1 MAVHTVIKTIRI
13 PRSLHARLIRRAQA
27 ERKDFSATL
36 REAALRGLRPDDG
49 IDMPGALGGVIG
61 KYEGT
66 GESQGERMK
75 RYGSPRPR

>member
-1 MAVHTVIKTIRI
+1 
-13 PRSLHARLIRRAQA
+13 
-27 ERKDFSATL
+27 L
-36 REAALRGLRPDDG
+36 REAALRGLRADDG
-49 IDMPGALGGVIG
+49 IDMAGALGGVIG